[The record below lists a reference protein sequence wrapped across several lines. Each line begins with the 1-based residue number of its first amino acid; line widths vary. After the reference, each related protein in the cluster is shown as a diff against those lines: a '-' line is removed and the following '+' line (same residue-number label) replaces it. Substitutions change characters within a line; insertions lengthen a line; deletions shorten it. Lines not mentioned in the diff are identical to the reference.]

1 MSKGENL
8 VYGTR
13 IGIVSSVPIRV
24 REALRIRYLLAKFG
38 PGSPE
43 AVEFFRVNPLLS
55 KTGADLGTRVETR
68 GFAFPE
74 LEFGVRGLP
83 L

>member
-1 MSKGENL
+1 MFALAHAREIGLPTQINPT
-8 VYGTR
+8 VTR
-13 IGIVSSVPIRV
+13 HNVSRLDEIT
-24 REALRIRYLLAKFG
+24 
-38 PGSPE
+38 
-43 AVEFFRVNPLLS
+43 LLS